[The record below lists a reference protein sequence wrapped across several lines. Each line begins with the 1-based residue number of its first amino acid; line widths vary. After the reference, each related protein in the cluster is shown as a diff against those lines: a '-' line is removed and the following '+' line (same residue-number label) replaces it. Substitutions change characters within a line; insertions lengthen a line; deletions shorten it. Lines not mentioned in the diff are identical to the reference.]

1 MKNRWALLGAV
12 LMTLLLWC
20 FPDPARTA
28 ALDSLSTWFYSVV
41 PGLFPF
47 FVLLPALTCPEA
59 AQIYERMLGR
69 AMRPLF
75 GLSGRTAAALG
86 ISLLSGSPAGAAAL
100 ARLDADQ
107 PFSPDEAL
115 RAALLCSGCN
125 PLFLTGA
132 VASGFLGRPD
142 LGWVLVISQILALIT
157 SGMLLRRVGK
167 GKSLP
172 ARSPAPSAQPTPA
185 IKGAVLQ
192 ILGIGGCMVFFGVI
206 ARLAALC
213 AALLLPNVN
222 LETPLICFLELGG
235 GCASLCA
242 LPMSDGLRIPL
253 LSAVIGFSGLSICI
267 QSLGYL
273 KPMGVRARDF
283 LLGKALH
290 ALLCAGFSFL
300 IMHLKMPA
308 APAFAPISAGSPDA
322 TLFFAVLSAGCLLL
336 PPLLGRIFSWRETR

>member
-12 LMTLLLWC
+12 LMTVLLWC

-69 AMRPLF
+69 AMQPLF

-107 PFSPDEAL
+107 PFAPDEAL

-132 VASGFLGRPD
+132 VASGFLSRPE
-142 LGWVLVISQILALIT
+142 LGWVLVLSQILALIT
-157 SGMLLRRVGK
+157 SGVLLRRVGK

-283 LLGKALH
+283 LLGKGLH
-290 ALLCAGFSFL
+290 ALLCAGFSVL
-300 IMHLKMPA
+300 IMRLKAPA
-308 APAFAPISAGSPDA
+308 APAFAPISAGSPD
-322 TLFFAVLSAGCLLL
+322 TPLFWAVLSAGCLLL
-336 PPLLGRIFSWRETR
+336 PPLLGRVFSWRETR